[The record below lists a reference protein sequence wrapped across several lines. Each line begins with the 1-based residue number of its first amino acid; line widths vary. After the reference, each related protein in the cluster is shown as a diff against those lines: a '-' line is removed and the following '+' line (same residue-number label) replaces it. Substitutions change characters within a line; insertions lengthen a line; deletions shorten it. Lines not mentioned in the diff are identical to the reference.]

1 MAFKETEDKFTIP
14 GVVMKKKILV
24 VDDDEGLRDLYKDV
38 LVDEGYEVLTAKNGK
53 EALQKLEREKPD
65 LIVLDI
71 VMPKMDGM
79 EALGRIIG
87 KDKTIPIILHTSHPG
102 YQEDFMSWAA
112 DAYILKSTNLQELNE
127 KIRELLEKNGS
138 RKKKSRAG
146 VVVGTGIEKK

>member
-1 MAFKETEDKFTIP
+1 
-14 GVVMKKKILV
+14 MKNKILL
-24 VDDDEGLRDLYKDV
+24 VDDDDGLRDFYREELE
-38 LVDEGYEVLTAKNGK
+38 DEGYEVLTAKNGK
-53 EALQKLEREKPD
+53 EALQKLEKGKPD

-112 DAYILKSTNLQELNE
+112 DAYLLKSTDLTELKE
-127 KIRELLEKNGS
+127 KIRELLEQRRPSSKISQTGVEVGRTNIERKSWGKNNVTF
-138 RKKKSRAG
+138 RR
-146 VVVGTGIEKK
+146 